1 MTQTDQIGNCHDLSG
16 NGFSENGWSI
26 PPFRTGKRQQNN
38 REIRI
43 CSCSYMLFVLIL
55 ACIQFWPERGTLICP
70 AYKIQL
76 YIILLTDLY
85 PPDQAH
91 ERSEKQHQN
100 LLSKLSKFCFNQK
113 KMILAIQFIETF
125 SLGKFLFRT
134 PQVSDDL
141 FNISYQ
147 RNTSYLS
154 PLLTTPI
161 PFLFSHSP
169 PAQSD
174 YQLDRNWVPK
184 GL

>member
-1 MTQTDQIGNCHDLSG
+1 MADLSLLSG
-16 NGFSENGWSI
+16 QE
-26 PPFRTGKRQQNN
+26 KRQQNN

-43 CSCSYMLFVLIL
+43 CSCSYMLICFNIGLHTIL
-55 ACIQFWPERGTLICP
+55 ARERCTYMRQLINSIVHYF
-70 AYKIQL
+70 AHRSLSTRSSTWKIRK
-76 YIILLTDLY
+76 TT
-85 PPDQAH
+85 
-91 ERSEKQHQN
+91 SEFAFQ
-100 LLSKLSKFCFNQK
+100 KLKGFCFNQK

-125 SLGKFLFRT
+125 SLLGSFCLET
-134 PQVSDDL
+134 LPQVSDDL

-161 PFLFSHSP
+161 PFLFLHSP
-169 PAQSD
+169 PAQSH